1 MKKLFTLCLSFIF
14 GALAVSAHVDDVFQF
29 TDGENGPVI
38 PDGSRIVRNV
48 VETSPAGNM
57 IPGNLWLKNVGGVAG
72 FLDIKANV
80 KSISSNA
87 RFQVCYGTNCQATD
101 GVAKEL
107 EILDIG
113 AGKTFNEN
121 LMTEIIQF
129 KPTPSEMSCEVVYQV
144 FRTSLDGS
152 ETYTGSTITMF
163 YTTDPGA
170 TGIDGVTAVDD
181 NKEVARYTIDGQLLS
196 APQKGIN
203 IVKYADGTTK
213 KVLVD

>member
-1 MKKLFTLCLSFIF
+1 
-14 GALAVSAHVDDVFQF
+14 
-29 TDGENGPVI
+29 
-38 PDGSRIVRNV
+38 
-48 VETSPAGNM
+48 
-57 IPGNLWLKNVGGVAG
+57 
-72 FLDIKANV
+72 
-80 KSISSNA
+80 
-87 RFQVCYGTNCQATD
+87 
-101 GVAKEL
+101 
-107 EILDIG
+107 
-113 AGKTFNEN
+113 
-121 LMTEIIQF
+121 MTEIIQF

-152 ETYTGSTITMF
+152 ETYTGSTITVF